1 MTKTDKYNLVCAY
14 KNAWIAVK
22 GTSVDV
28 DFENGNL
35 YAIRKQRPSGSWS
48 EPELITTSALIERL
62 GILAGQLPARVNI

>member
-14 KNAWIAVK
+14 KNLWIAVK
-22 GTSVDV
+22 GSGIDV

-48 EPELITTSALIERL
+48 DPELINTSTLIERL
-62 GILAGQLPARVNI
+62 GILAGQLTARNT